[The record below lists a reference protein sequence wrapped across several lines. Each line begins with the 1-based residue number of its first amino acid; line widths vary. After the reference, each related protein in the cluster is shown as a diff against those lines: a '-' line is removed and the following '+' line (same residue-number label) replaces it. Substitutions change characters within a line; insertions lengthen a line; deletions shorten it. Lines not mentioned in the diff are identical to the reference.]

1 MTLIATAVRRLL
13 HALCAGYLAALASP
27 VPASA
32 QNAADP
38 RVKEVQVEGKS
49 FLVGDPTPE
58 WIEPVAIPDTV
69 ETYPVVLRLI
79 DTQYRIDGT
88 RSVYVRRATMINDAA
103 SLTKAGQVLIA
114 FVPQYHLVK
123 LHTVRVLRGTEVLD
137 RTTSASIRFFQR
149 ETGLEQGIYSG
160 EVTAAILVNDL
171 RAGDTLEVAYT
182 REGQN
187 PVFGDKFIDFAGWDH
202 GYPSLHRR
210 VAVTLPAHRPIAW
223 KVLGGRQSEPLAPV
237 ESGDAAMRRL
247 VFEERS
253 VSNVQP
259 EPLIPPEHNPYRYLQ
274 LSEFLA
280 WEDVVAWAEGLFQS
294 QEEPA
299 DGELREIVGKLRG
312 KATDEERVAAALEF
326 VQAEIRYFSVSLGES
341 SHRPSPPSVVL
352 RRRYGDCK
360 DKSLLLIA
368 LLRALGIESRPVLL
382 ALNNQRGLDTA
393 LPSPSLFNHVIV
405 QVRLGGQL
413 HYLDPSRLGQHG
425 SLQHMGQVHAHAQ
438 VLPIAPGTRGL
449 VTIPEPE
456 GREPRSEVIE
466 TATLPS
472 FAGDGELRVLQT
484 WRGVG
489 AENVRVMHQ
498 HVPREQMW
506 RSFDAAME
514 QRYPGAKPV
523 GEPSLIDDR
532 EKNMLSVSMT
542 YAIPKMATELDG
554 NWFVRYLPTNLR
566 GALAPAQSA
575 TRTSPV
581 MLPSFPYSAA
591 YTFEIKLPD
600 TVSVVTDPRATTIRN
615 KHFSY
620 TQSARFRGNLSKT
633 TIELRVAASQVA
645 PKELQKYADDVRSM
659 EAAKPGLIVI
669 PKAAIRS
676 AKATKKDFSA
686 LLRERVQGTVTQT
699 TQAIKSGKLSGA
711 DLSSAYCLRS
721 GAHSDLGAIPEALAD
736 ANEAFKLTPQSPET
750 LHCRGYAHFAAGDF
764 DKSITDYSKG
774 VILGAND
781 MSIHQRGIAR
791 FYAGQ
796 LEAAAEDFVKAGEI
810 ADKEAQPYRDLW
822 LAWTL
827 LRLGKTLPD
836 DLMQRAAAQPRG
848 PWPRPALAVFSGNLE
863 AGEVVKLIERKTDD
877 EGKMAASEGY
887 FYLGQYFLARG
898 ETTRA
903 RELFE
908 RTRQMNVLIYIEHK
922 AAEFELRKLPAPA
935 PVEGTAPAARKRAKP
950 SVESKATRPASS
962 EADWQSGVF
971 AR

>member
-1 MTLIATAVRRLL
+1 MTLLAVAVRGLL
-13 HALCAGYLAALASP
+13 HALCAAYLVGAALPA
-27 VPASA
+27 PASA

-38 RVKEVQVEGKS
+38 RVKEVQVEAKA
-49 FLVGDPTPE
+49 FLVGHSAPE
-58 WIEPVAIPDTV
+58 WIEPVAIPDAV
-69 ETYPVVLRLI
+69 GAYPVVLRLI
-79 DTQYRIDGT
+79 DTQYRIDRT
-88 RSVYVRRATMINDAA
+88 PSVYVRRATMINDAA

-114 FVPQYHLVK
+114 FVPEYHLVK
-123 LHTVRVLRGTEVLD
+123 LHAVRVLRGTEVLD

-149 ETGLEQGIYSG
+149 ETGLEQGVYSG

-182 REGQN
+182 REGRN

-210 VAVTLPAHRPIAW
+210 VAVTFPAHRQIAW
-223 KVLGGRQSEPLAPV
+223 KVLGGQQSQPLAPV
-237 ESGDAAMRRL
+237 ESTDAGMRRL

-274 LSEFLA
+274 LSEFLT
-280 WEDVVAWAEGLFQS
+280 WEDVVTWAEGLFQS
-294 QEEPA
+294 QEEPVHA
-299 DGELREIVGKLRG
+299 ELRETVDKLRS

-341 SHRPSPPSVVL
+341 SHRPAAPGVVL
-352 RRRYGDCK
+352 GRRYGDCK

-382 ALNNQRGLDTA
+382 ALNYQRGLDTA

-413 HYLDPSRLGQHG
+413 HYLDPTRLGQHG
-425 SLQHMGQVHAHAQ
+425 SLQHMGQAHAHAQ
-438 VLPIAPGTRGL
+438 VLPIVPGTRRL

-472 FAGDGELRVLQT
+472 FAGDADLRVLQT

-498 HVPREQMW
+498 HVPREQIW

-514 QRYPGAKPV
+514 QRYPGAKPA
-523 GEPSLIDDR
+523 GEPGVVDDR
-532 EKNMLSVSMT
+532 EKNMVSVSRT
-542 YAIPKMATELDG
+542 YSIPKMATEHDG
-554 NWFVRYLPTNLR
+554 NWFIRYHPTNLR
-566 GALAPAQSA
+566 GALAPPQSA
-575 TRTSPV
+575 TRTSPL

-591 YTFEIKLPD
+591 YTFEIKLPE
-600 TVSVVTDPRATTIRN
+600 TVSVVTDPRTTTIKN

-620 TQSARFRGNLSKT
+620 AQGAHFRGNLSKT

-645 PKELQKYADDVRSM
+645 PKDLQKYAEDVRSM
-659 EAAKPGLIVI
+659 DAARPGVIVI

-676 AKATKKDFSA
+676 AKGVKKDFSA

-711 DLSSAYCLRS
+711 DLSNAYCLRS
-721 GAHSDLGAIPEALAD
+721 SAHADLGSLQEALAD
-736 ANEAFKLTPQSPET
+736 ANEAIKLTPQAPET

-764 DKSITDYSKG
+764 DKSIADYSKG
-774 VILGAND
+774 VILGANE
-781 MSIHQRGIAR
+781 MSIQQRGIAR

-796 LEAAAEDFVKAGEI
+796 LEAAAEDFAKAGEI
-810 ADKEAQPYRDLW
+810 ADKDGQPYRDLW

-836 DLMQRAAAQPRG
+836 DLMKRAAAQPRG

-863 AGEVVKLIERKTDD
+863 AGEVVKLIERKTGD
-877 EGKMAASEGY
+877 EAKMAASEGY

-898 ETTRA
+898 ETARA

-908 RTRQMNVLIYIEHK
+908 KARQMNVLIYIEHK

-935 PVEGTAPAARKRAKP
+935 VVTAPAASKRGKP
-950 SVESKATRPASS
+950 SVERKATKPAPS
-962 EADWQSGVF
+962 EADWRSGVL